1 MAFPANSRYQA
12 TEITRMTL
20 SDGTELVYLRRR
32 FVPPPERLAHWQE
45 HEVVQGDRLDNIA
58 GRVFGDAE
66 QFWRICDANR
76 AMRPGKLVEVI
87 GRRLQIALPDG
98 IPGAPLV

>member
-1 MAFPANSRYQA
+1 MIFPANSRYQA
-12 TEITRMTL
+12 TETARLTL
-20 SDGTELVYLRRR
+20 PDGTEVVYLQRR
-32 FVPPPERLAHWQE
+32 FVPPPERLSQWQE

-58 GRVFGDAE
+58 GRMLGDAE

-76 AMRPGKLVEVI
+76 AMRPEDLVETI

-98 IPGAPLV
+98 IPGAALV

>member
-12 TEITRMTL
+12 TETTRMTL
-20 SDGTELVYLRRR
+20 PDGSEVVYLRRR
-32 FVPPPERLAHWQE
+32 FVPLPERLAQWQE
-45 HEVVQGDRLDNIA
+45 YPVVQGDRLDNIA
-58 GRVFGDAE
+58 ARALGDAE

-76 AMRPGKLVEVI
+76 SMRPEQLVEEI

>member
-1 MAFPANSRYQA
+1 MVFPANSRYQA
-12 TEITRMTL
+12 IETTRLTL
-20 SDGTELVYLRRR
+20 PDGTELVYLQRR
-32 FVPPPERLAHWQE
+32 FVPPPERLAQWSE
-45 HEVVQGDRLDNIA
+45 YEVVQGDRLDNIA
-58 GRVFGDAE
+58 GRILLDAE

-76 AMRPGKLVEVI
+76 AMRPQELVETI